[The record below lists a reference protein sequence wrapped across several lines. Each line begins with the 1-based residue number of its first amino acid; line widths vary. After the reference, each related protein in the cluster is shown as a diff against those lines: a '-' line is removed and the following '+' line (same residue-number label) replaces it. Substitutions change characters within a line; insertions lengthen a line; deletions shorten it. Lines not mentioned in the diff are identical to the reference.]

1 VKNYTYSFEIK
12 DLITQFVAA
21 FDDTVIKRY
30 DKNRNAKSNIEVRY
44 VFGPKQRVMY
54 DIVNKAQNITVPAV
68 AINIKSIARDKDR
81 VYNKLDKIYNYS
93 TETTSTEIETPVPIN
108 IDVDM
113 SIITRYMEDMD
124 QIISNFIA
132 YNNPYIILSW
142 SEPKTNANI
151 PTREIRTEV
160 LWNESVSLDYP
171 TDTTFTDKFRI
182 IADTSFTIKGWLFK
196 TQNIDSTPIYKIT
209 NNYRDITFTDIFSEK
224 NILSTVVIDCI
235 PVITDIYYNTQGNL
249 LAITDGIVFNNSF
262 SNNLLLYGE
271 NFEHTTQILLS
282 SNVPVLSTE
291 FVEISSTL
299 TGITSGY
306 ILDENNYEIV
316 NDNLINIRLPDI
328 DPGAFNIIVS
338 NDASWGSSLSAT
350 PLGFSFSN

>member
-1 VKNYTYSFEIK
+1 MKNYTYSFEIK

-30 DKNRNAKSNIEVRY
+30 DKNRNVKSNIEVRY

-68 AINIKSIARDKDR
+68 AINIKSVTRDKER

-124 QIISNFIA
+124 QIISNFVA
-132 YNNPYIILSW
+132 YSNPYIILSW
-142 SEPKTNANI
+142 KEPSTNINI

-160 LWNESVSLDYP
+160 LWNESISLDYP
-171 TDTTFTDKFRI
+171 VDTTFTDKFRI
-182 IADTSFTIKGWLFK
+182 VADTSFTIKGWLFK
-196 TQNIDSTPIYKIT
+196 TQNSDSTPIYKIT
-209 NNYRDITFTDIFSEK
+209 NNYREITFTDIFNEK
-224 NILSTVVIDCI
+224 NIFSTVVVDCI
-235 PVITDIYYNTQGNL
+235 PVITDVYYNTQGNL

-262 SNNLLLYGE
+262 FNNLLLYGE

-291 FVEISSTL
+291 FIEINTTL
-299 TGITSGY
+299 TGVTSGY
-306 ILDENNYEIV
+306 VLEKSNYEV
-316 NDNLINIRLPDI
+316 VSDSLINIRLPDLE
-328 DPGAFNIIVS
+328 PGPFNIIVS
-338 NDASWGSSLSAT
+338 NDVSWGSSLSAT
-350 PLGFSFSN
+350 PLGFSFND